1 VNIKDL
7 TLAQI
12 KELLINPNTNL
23 AIMRQAMAEDHRA
36 GVRQLYHR
44 LLKAE
49 ALKEAEHKRLND
61 LFRYEE
67 DLWSKGHRNIAGVD
81 EAGRGPLAGPV
92 VAAAVI
98 LPGIM
103 HLNHLNDSKKLTADK
118 RASLE
123 LQIKENALA
132 WAIGI
137 ADVEEICQNNIH
149 QAGLSAMWRAV
160 TGLKLKPDYLLI
172 DGFKIQG
179 LSIPQL
185 SLVRGD
191 SLSAS
196 IAAAS
201 ILAKVERDR
210 IMDSYDRLYPQ
221 YGFIRHKGYATPE
234 HLSALKTYGPCPIH
248 RVDFQPVK
256 ALIEQADSGLF

>member
-1 VNIKDL
+1 MNIKEL
-7 TLAQI
+7 TLSQI
-12 KELLINPNTNL
+12 KELLSDPNTDL
-23 AIMRQAMAEDHRA
+23 VIMRQAMAEDHRA
-36 GVRQLYHR
+36 GVRQLYNR

-49 ALKEAEHKRLND
+49 KLREAEHRRLRE
-61 LFRYEE
+61 LFWYEE
-67 DLWSKGHRNIAGVD
+67 ELWSKGYINVAGVD

-98 LPGIM
+98 LPGITY
-103 HLNHLNDSKKLTADK
+103 LNHLNDSKKLTADK

-132 WAIGI
+132 WSIGI
-137 ADVEEICQNNIH
+137 ADVEEICQKNIH
-149 QAGLSAMWRAV
+149 QAGLSAMQRAV
-160 TGLKLKPDYLLI
+160 TGLKRQPDYLLV
-172 DGFKIQG
+172 DGFKIQR

-185 SLVRGD
+185 SLVKGD

-210 IMDSYDRLYPQ
+210 IMDFYDRLYPQ
-221 YGFIRHKGYATPE
+221 YGFARHKGYATPE
-234 HLSALKTYGPCPIH
+234 HLHALKTYGPCPIH

-256 ALIEQADSGLF
+256 ALIEQTDGGLF